1 MVLLFYNSY
10 TKTFHGEY
18 FSLSFC
24 VTFVFLFFVLFIPFF
39 AGYSTD
45 KFWERLKIY
54 YEHPKVKMRN
64 TYIINVINED
74 KSNNEKPIQNNFY
87 ISNSNFIRD
96 FQGVKIKNPSVSIT
110 NHINS
115 NQITEKIS
123 FKLTFPIMN
132 LRNIKLFLFY
142 DYYLFEKVKL
152 KMNSM
157 TYIDIDC
164 PFDNSCSK
172 IVANGDL
179 ILNQKSPIKVSS
191 IPLGIYYVTEDL
203 LKVDLGESRYDIF
216 YYYNKYNNRNFTTKF
231 KPKDIFYTPG
241 KKDEE
246 ENFSIELEMN
256 VPKLQEIMYYD
267 SIYGTLKNTFV
278 QYIFIS
284 VFVFYVLWYLLDFI
298 LRNRVFYCSIYG
310 DIEADDA
317 INY

>member
-1 MVLLFYNSY
+1 
-10 TKTFHGEY
+10 
-18 FSLSFC
+18 
-24 VTFVFLFFVLFIPFF
+24 
-39 AGYSTD
+39 
-45 KFWERLKIY
+45 
-54 YEHPKVKMRN
+54 
-64 TYIINVINED
+64 
-74 KSNNEKPIQNNFY
+74 
-87 ISNSNFIRD
+87 
-96 FQGVKIKNPSVSIT
+96 
-110 NHINS
+110 
-115 NQITEKIS
+115 
-123 FKLTFPIMN
+123 
-132 LRNIKLFLFY
+132 
-142 DYYLFEKVKL
+142 
-152 KMNSM
+152 MNSM

-164 PFDNSCSK
+164 PFDSCSK

-191 IPLGIYYVTEDL
+191 IPLGIYYDKEDL
-203 LKVDLGESRYDIF
+203 LRVDLGESRYDIF

-241 KKDEE
+241 KSNEE

>member
-24 VTFVFLFFVLFIPFF
+24 VTFVFIFFVLFIPFF

-45 KFWERLKIY
+45 NFWERLKIY
-54 YEHPKVKMRN
+54 YEYPKVKMRN
-64 TYIINVINED
+64 RYIINVINND
-74 KSNNEKPIQNNFY
+74 TSNIIKPIQNSFYTSNFY
-87 ISNSNFIRD
+87 YNRD
-96 FQGVKIKNPSVSIT
+96 FQGNLLKSPSVSIT

-123 FKLTFPIMN
+123 FKLSFPIMN
-132 LRNIKLFLFY
+132 IKNIKLFLFY
-142 DYYLFEKVKL
+142 DYFLMEKVKL
-152 KMNSM
+152 KMNTM

-164 PFDNSCSK
+164 PYYSCSK
-172 IVANGDL
+172 IIANGDL
-179 ILNQKSPIKVSS
+179 ILNQKSPISVSS
-191 IPLGIYYVTEDL
+191 IPLGIYYQKKGDL
-203 LKVDLGESRYDIF
+203 LKVERGESKYDIF
-216 YYYNKYNNRNFTTKF
+216 YYYNKYNSRNFTTKF
-231 KPKDIFYTPG
+231 KPKDIFYYKG
-241 KKDEE
+241 NNDIE
-246 ENFSIELEMN
+246 ENFSIELEIN
-256 VPKLQEIMYYD
+256 IPKLQEILYYD
-267 SIYGTLKNTFV
+267 SVYGTLKNTFV

-284 VFVFYVLWYLLDFI
+284 VFVFYLFLYLLDFI

>member
-1 MVLLFYNSY
+1 MKNRLKQLLNKKKFRR
-10 TKTFHGEY
+10 TV
-18 FSLSFC
+18 SLLTAFA
-24 VTFVFLFFVLFIPFF
+24 VFLGTIHISEFIEDVTEVEIFSHTVMAVDHAFPWTLDTATNQHNITIFPSQLV
-39 AGYSTD
+39 AYSADCAADPEYHQEDHILIT
-45 KFWERLKIY
+45 
-54 YEHPKVKMRN
+54 VSG
-64 TYIINVINED
+64 NEG
-74 KSNNEKPIQNNFY
+74 P
-87 ISNSNFIRD
+87 
-96 FQGVKIKNPSVSIT
+96 
-110 NHINS
+110 
-115 NQITEKIS
+115 
-123 FKLTFPIMN
+123 
-132 LRNIKLFLFY
+132 
-142 DYYLFEKVKL
+142 
-152 KMNSM
+152 
-157 TYIDIDC
+157 IDC

-241 KKDEE
+241 KSNEE

>member
-74 KSNNEKPIQNNFY
+74 KSNKEKPIQNNFY

-216 YYYNKYNNRNFTTKF
+216 Y
-231 KPKDIFYTPG
+231 TPG